1 MNSKTKHIQFEELEM
16 SPYLVNNKN
25 TAMSNIS
32 LSVRSGT
39 LDLKNWHEWNY
50 TDKLGVM
57 CKLS

>member
-32 LSVRSGT
+32 LCVRSGT
-39 LDLKNWHEWNY
+39 LDLKNWHEWIIL
-50 TDKLGVM
+50 TSSV
-57 CKLS
+57 